1 MVDLNLINALQ
12 QQGGQVPTYGS
23 AAKQQQIAN
32 MLLSSG
38 AKTNN
43 PLIAALT
50 GFFGTQAGMN
60 AAEQQGQL
68 QGQLFETE
76 QARMAREEERANK
89 KLALTEKEL
98 AFNQDIALK
107 QLSQKDKELGLTAK
121 RINAEINKLAREA
134 EGIGQPDPEKK
145 LKFENDLRDDY
156 LKQSDD
162 FVKQRDAYGRIQASA
177 SEPSAAGDLALIFNY
192 MKILDPG
199 STVREGEFAN
209 AQNAGG
215 VPDRIRATFNKIQR
229 GERLS
234 QTQRDDFLKQ
244 SGLIYQKSAQQQN
257 KTRDIF
263 STLAQ
268 KAGVDP
274 SSVAIDLGVV
284 GEQKREFSSVEDAE
298 KANLPRGTEIVIN
311 GRRAVVE

>member
-12 QQGGQVPTYGS
+12 QGNQAPNFRE
-23 AAKQQQIAN
+23 AARQKQIAN
-32 MLLSSG
+32 MLLGSA
-38 AKTNN
+38 AKTNS

-60 AAEQQGQL
+60 AAEQTGAL
-68 QGQLFETE
+68 QQQLFESE
-76 QARMAREEERANK
+76 QARKAREEERANK

-98 AFNQDIALK
+98 GFNRDIALK
-107 QLSQKDKELGLTAK
+107 QLAQKDKELGLTAGK
-121 RINAEINKLAREA
+121 INAEINKLNREA
-134 EGIGQPDPEKK
+134 ASLGALDPEKK

-162 FVKQRDAYGRIQASA
+162 FTKQRDAYGRIQASA

-215 VPDRIRATFNKIQR
+215 IPDRIRATFNKIQR

-234 QTQRDDFLKQ
+234 QAQRDDFLKQ
-244 SGLIYQKSAQQQN
+244 SGLIYEKSAQQQN

-274 SSVAIDLGVV
+274 STVAIDLGVV
-284 GEQKREFSSVEDAE
+284 GAQKREFSTVEEAE
-298 KANLPRGTEIVIN
+298 KANLPKGTEIVIN
-311 GRRAVVE
+311 GRRAIVE